1 MALSALSS
9 NLKKGMKQG
18 LEIWRT
24 RVREQKKLAM
34 DERYEQL
41 SQGISLLMEQK
52 NKLKYRLIAMR
63 E

>member
-1 MALSALSS
+1 MREH
-9 NLKKGMKQG
+9 KKEM
-18 LEIWRT
+18 
-24 RVREQKKLAM
+24 M